1 MKVTE
6 RLLEDISGMS
16 DSELRKYL
24 LKEGKQVQIS
34 YDADDIAVMKRQEL
48 LDVICDCL
56 HSDLREY
63 LHSEFKGDSDYS
75 PMHPNETREEFLE
88 HEDK

>member
-1 MKVTE
+1 MRKTE
-6 RLLEDISGMS
+6 RLLEDISIMS
-16 DSELRKYL
+16 DAELRKYL
-24 LKEGKQVQIS
+24 LKEGEQVRIS
-34 YDADDIAVMKRQEL
+34 YNSDDIAVMNRQEL

-56 HSDLREY
+56 HNELQEY
-63 LHSEFKGDSDYS
+63 LHSEFIGDSDYS